1 MHSTEIRRFISE
13 NFLFGQEREFAD
25 GDSFLENG
33 IIDSTGVLEL
43 VAFLDE
49 KYGIAVS
56 DEELLPQ
63 NLDSVANLAAFIARK
78 QAAAEPAAEI
88 ARR

>member
-1 MHSTEIRRFISE
+1 MHTTEIRQFIAE
-13 NFLFGQEREFAD
+13 NFLFGQEKEFAD
-25 GDSFLENG
+25 EDSFLESG

-78 QAAAEPAAEI
+78 LPAAGREEEV